1 MEAEAEAEAVRDE
14 ARHLPRR
21 LRAGRAT
28 LMVGRSRRIS
38 IREAGG
44 ADNEGGGGRSLFLCI
59 SLTRARD
66 FFGPRKWI
74 SIDGIHIRLAAG
86 HRGSQSDG
94 YAALLEELPFS
105 GYNHVMTCSTM
116 YLSKSTSSHVG

>member
-1 MEAEAEAEAVRDE
+1 MRRGTCREGCAPDVR
-14 ARHLPRR
+14 RSWS
-21 LRAGRAT
+21 AG
-28 LMVGRSRRIS
+28 VGGYRF
-38 IREAGG
+38 EKQ
-44 ADNEGGGGRSLFLCI
+44 EGPTTKEEEVALSFSVSLSHELEIFL
-59 SLTRARD
+59 
-66 FFGPRKWI
+66 GPRKWI

>member
-1 MEAEAEAEAVRDE
+1 MMEAEAEAEAEAVRDE

-28 LMVGRSRRIS
+28 LMIGKVRRMS

-44 ADNEGGGGRSLFLCI
+44 ADNEGGGDPSLFLCI

-66 FFGPRKWI
+66 FFGTQEM
-74 SIDGIHIRLAAG
+74 DL
-86 HRGSQSDG
+86 
-94 YAALLEELPFS
+94 
-105 GYNHVMTCSTM
+105 N
-116 YLSKSTSSHVG
+116 